1 MICHFDREEH
11 WKLYSVNVLCCVI
24 VYFFQDE
31 DPDLSSQSVANTNK
45 SDGWEEVDSVST
57 KPSENRKR

>member
-1 MICHFDREEH
+1 
-11 WKLYSVNVLCCVI
+11 